1 MNWGDLTCASDV
13 ECVASLQPNSHF
25 QILHFIFC
33 RLGSF
38 ETLFSAEATGSY
50 QSDITQPVKFSR
62 CFRSPRV
69 VGFSQD
75 QAADAGSDEG

>member
-1 MNWGDLTCASDV
+1 MNGIRINWGDLTCASDV
-13 ECVASLQPNSHF
+13 ECVASLQPK
-25 QILHFIFC
+25 QPD
-33 RLGSF
+33 F
-38 ETLFSAEATGSY
+38 ETLFSAKATGSY